1 MNDTIECKQL
11 LEIEDLEIFRQKL
24 MSISSEEILC
34 LYVYNFNYDGN
45 IEKLNYVIENLHC
58 TRNVALKMFYLLDGY
73 SFLLGEEQIFSD
85 EQVIQLLNE
94 IYKRLVNNSFKIGD
108 IRVKSEFT
116 KVQIYKLQKV
126 NPQLSEDILFGI
138 EGKSIDYNL

>member
-1 MNDTIECKQL
+1 MNDTIECKKL
-11 LEIEDLEIFRQKL
+11 LEIEDLEIFRQKV
-24 MSISSEEILC
+24 MSISSEEILY
-34 LYVYNFNYDGN
+34 LYVYNYDGN
-45 IEKLNYVIENLHC
+45 IEKLNYVIENPHC